1 MYPRAFAYHRAS
13 SLEEAS
19 TMLAQLGEGAK
30 VLAGG
35 QSLIPLMKLRLS
47 SPAHV
52 VDLNFV
58 PGLSYVEEKGG
69 ELRLGAL
76 SSHSLIEHSAG
87 ARKIPILYDCASGIA
102 DVQVRNQ
109 GTIGGSLAEAD
120 PTGDWL
126 PVLLTL
132 DTTVICVR
140 GTNPG
145 QNHERKVPLQ
155 DFVSD
160 AFTSVL
166 APDELVREIAV
177 KFPTPKSGGAYLAF
191 KRSAPVYS
199 TASVAV
205 QLRMEDGVVQSAA
218 IALGAVGL
226 VARRMHEAEAM
237 LNGRPLSA
245 KTLGAAAEAAMAA
258 CEPQS
263 DLRGSAEHK
272 RAVVGS
278 LLKRA
283 TQIASLRSRGEVMEA
298 GHLYA

>member
-1 MYPRAFAYHRAS
+1 
-13 SLEEAS
+13 
-19 TMLAQLGEGAK
+19 MLAQLGEGAK
-30 VLAGG
+30 ILAGG

-47 SPAHV
+47 SPPHL

-58 PGLSYVEEKGG
+58 PRLSYVEEKSG

-76 SSHSLIEHSAG
+76 TSHAKIEHSAA
-87 ARKIPILYDCASGIA
+87 ARKVPILYDCASGIA

-120 PTGDWL
+120 PTGDWF

-140 GTNPG
+140 GKDK
-145 QNHERKVPLQ
+145 ERKVALQ

-166 APDELVREIAV
+166 ASDELVREIAV
-177 KFPTPKSGGAYLAF
+177 KIPPVKSGGAYLAF

-205 QLRMEDGVVQSAA
+205 QLRMGDGVVQSAA

-237 LNGRPLSA
+237 LNGQPLSA
-245 KTLGAAAEAAMAA
+245 KTLNAAAEAAMAA

-283 TQIASLRSRGEVMEA
+283 TQVAALRSRGEVMEA